1 MAVPQVMFTSRKG
14 AKAQRRAQVLTLV
27 VLAGLGGV
35 LVYRQRPAATGRG
48 GEASPESTIWRML
61 EASRASDPNRYLNC
75 FTGDLERRLEKN
87 LQEMGRERFDESLA
101 NALRRVKGV
110 AVKAPQMIS
119 DTEGLVSV
127 EYVYED
133 GNEVQQVYLRRVG
146 AEWKIYRVDGAERA
160 RALVPYGTP
169 VTE

>member
-1 MAVPQVMFTSRKG
+1 MPQVVSRQA
-14 AKAQRRAQVLTLV
+14 AKAQRSERLAKALTLAL
-27 VLAGLGGV
+27 LAGIAGTFI
-35 LVYRQRPAATGRG
+35 YRQRTAPTSRG

-75 FTGDLERRLEKN
+75 FTGNLERRLEKN
-87 LQEMGRERFDESLA
+87 LQEMGRARFDESLA
-101 NALRRVKGV
+101 NALRPVKGV

-119 DTEGLVSV
+119 DTEGRVSV
-127 EYVYED
+127 EYVFAD
-133 GNEVQQVYLRRVG
+133 GNEVQQVYLQRVG

-160 RALVPYGTP
+160 RALIPYGTP